1 MNEESRREK
10 KAVEEGAKMKEGKKM
25 QAMMTVSFAANS
37 GISGTSLPQSRL
49 KVLSQ
54 AAACIGI
61 NIKCMLCV
69 LALMKMISLMRQ
81 DLNGLNV

>member
-37 GISGTSLPQSRL
+37 GISGTSLPQSWL
-49 KVLSQ
+49 KVLSK
-54 AAACIGI
+54 AASCKGI

-69 LALMKMISLMRQ
+69 CWLL
-81 DLNGLNV
+81 